1 MQSFKSPFTFCE
13 NMNDIHHYE
22 KRLAYA
28 IERLKKSALTEDDKA
43 LILNFVTYKA
53 ARGIGIARQE
63 KYVRILR
70 ELGEKYVRGSFS
82 SLDQKDIEAAISAIE
97 RSKLTD
103 WTKYDYKLFLK
114 TFMTWLGKADKVSWI
129 PLKKPKKLPDE
140 IITEHEVSAMVD
152 AAENLRDKALIA
164 MLYEGGFRVG
174 ELGSLTIKDISFDR
188 YGAIAMVR
196 GKTGMRR
203 VRLIWSMPYIAQWLE
218 MHPRRDDRD
227 APLWIKASDARMA
240 LSYDA
245 IRMQLQ
251 KIAKRAGVHKRVN
264 PHNFRHSRS
273 THLASKLTESQ
284 MEEYL
289 GWVQGSK
296 MPSIYVHMSGRDLD
310 ADLVRMYG
318 IEPEE
323 EYQKD
328 ELKTLQCPH
337 CKTLNTIGA
346 RICIN
351 CRKPL
356 AVEEVMEREEK
367 AMEMFKDFMDL
378 IAEHPEMMEKFRKF
392 LNQTK

>member
-1 MQSFKSPFTFCE
+1 MET
-13 NMNDIHHYE
+13 
-22 KRLAYA
+22 
-28 IERLKKSALTEDDKA
+28 
-43 LILNFVTYKA
+43 
-53 ARGIGIARQE
+53 
-63 KYVRILR
+63 
-70 ELGEKYVRGSFS
+70 
-82 SLDQKDIEAAISAIE
+82 
-97 RSKLTD
+97 
-103 WTKYDYKLFLK
+103 
-114 TFMTWLGKADKVSWI
+114 
-129 PLKKPKKLPDE
+129 
-140 IITEHEVSAMVD
+140 
-152 AAENLRDKALIA
+152 
-164 MLYEGGFRVG
+164 
-174 ELGSLTIKDISFDR
+174 
-188 YGAIAMVR
+188 
-196 GKTGMRR
+196 
-203 VRLIWSMPYIAQWLE
+203 
-218 MHPRRDDRD
+218 
-227 APLWIKASDARMA
+227 
-240 LSYDA
+240 DA

-310 ADLVRMYG
+310 ADLLRMYG

-378 IAEHPEMMEKFRKF
+378 IAEHPDMIAKFKKY
-392 LNQTK
+392 LISHS